1 MIGLKIE
8 GAAEAARQL
17 GNTGERARVAL
28 VKGLFASAMIV
39 RNAAVKGIAK
49 GPKTGRVYTRGKV
62 MHRASASGE
71 YPAGDTGNLA
81 RSIHHMVDPIKLEG
95 RVEASAKY
103 AVPLEYKAPSRGG
116 RPFLGRA
123 YTENVERIQLTIQAA
138 LFEAL
143 AAADRKANRR

>member
-1 MIGLKIE
+1 MIGLKVE
-8 GAAEAARQL
+8 GAEDAARQL

-28 VKGLFASAMIV
+28 VKGLFAAAMIV

-49 GPKTGRVYTRGKV
+49 GPKSGRIYRRRSVR
-62 MHRASASGE
+62 HQASAVGE

-95 RVEASAKY
+95 RVEAAANY

-116 RPFLGRA
+116 RPFLTRA
-123 YTENVERIQLTIQAA
+123 YTENVEAIQLAIQAA

-143 AAADRKANRR
+143 AAADRKANRK